1 MLDLVDRVVEEI
13 LDAGWP
19 VTPAKPAFSFAA
31 PDETFPA
38 FVVNAGGP
46 VLNVFMTDVRENRH
60 LRRPEWDKTDP
71 GGPAAA
77 YSHPPVYL
85 DIVYV
90 ISAWSPAS
98 DQQAADPVGVE
109 HRYLGEALRILLR
122 NPDVTPQ
129 ALGIPSGGTVFNA
142 AHVYLAAAYP
152 EGGQPLNDFWTTM
165 KQGWRLAVQLTVTA
179 PLDLL
184 LDAPTEPIVLTFIQ
198 RYLPIGSAT
207 AEQRIQIG
215 GQVVRAAGGA
225 PVEGANVR
233 LMAAG
238 REITTDSRGRYSFA
252 GLNPGLHRIRASATG
267 LTPIER
273 DVSVPDGPPAD
284 HIFELS

>member
-1 MLDLVDRVVEEI
+1 MLDLVDKVVEEI

-19 VTPAKPAFSFAA
+19 VTLAKPAFSFAA
-31 PDETFPA
+31 PDDTFPA

-46 VLNVFMTDVRENRH
+46 VLNIFMTDVRENRH
-60 LRRPEWDKTDP
+60 LRRPEWDKIEL
-71 GGPAAA
+71 GAGASS
-77 YSHPPVYL
+77 SHPPVYL

-90 ISAWSPAS
+90 VSAWSPAS

-109 HRYLGEALRILLR
+109 HRFLGEALRILLR
-122 NPDVTPQ
+122 NPDVVPQ
-129 ALGIPSGGTVFNA
+129 AIGLPSGGAVFNA
-142 AHVYLAAAYP
+142 AHVYLSAAYP

-184 LDAPTEPIVLTFIQ
+184 LDGPAEPLVITFIQ
-198 RYLPIGSAT
+198 RFLPAGSAT

-215 GQVVRAAGGA
+215 GRVVRAAGGA
-225 PVEGANVR
+225 PVQGASVR
-233 LMAAG
+233 LMASG

-252 GLNPGLHRIRASATG
+252 GLHPGLHRIRASAAG
-267 LTPIER
+267 LTPLER

>member
-1 MLDLVDRVVEEI
+1 MLDLVDKVVEEI

-19 VTPAKPAFSFAA
+19 VTLAKPAFSFAA
-31 PDETFPA
+31 PDDTFPA

-46 VLNVFMTDVRENRH
+46 VLNIFMTDVRENRH
-60 LRRPEWDKTDP
+60 LRRPEWDKTEL
-71 GGPAAA
+71 GTGASS
-77 YSHPPVYL
+77 SHPPVYL

-90 ISAWSPAS
+90 VSAWSPAS

-122 NPDVTPQ
+122 NPDVVPQ

-142 AHVYLAAAYP
+142 AHVYLSAAYP

-165 KQGWRLAVQLTVTA
+165 KRGWRLAVQLTVTA

-184 LDAPTEPIVLTFIQ
+184 LDGPAEPLVITFIQ
-198 RYLPIGSAT
+198 RFLPTGSAT

-215 GQVVRAAGGA
+215 GRVVRAVGGA
-225 PVEGANVR
+225 PVEGASVR
-233 LMAAG
+233 LTAAG

-252 GLNPGLHRIRASATG
+252 GLRPGLHRIRASAAG
-267 LTPIER
+267 LTPLER

>member
-1 MLDLVDRVVEEI
+1 MLDLVDKVVEEI

-19 VTPAKPAFSFAA
+19 VTLAKPAFSFAA
-31 PDETFPA
+31 PDDSFPA

-46 VLNVFMTDVRENRH
+46 VLNIFMTDVRENRH
-60 LRRPEWDKTDP
+60 LRRPEWDKTEL
-71 GGPAAA
+71 GTGAS

-90 ISAWSPAS
+90 VSAWSPAS

-109 HRYLGEALRILLR
+109 HRLLGEALRILLR
-122 NPDVTPQ
+122 NPDVVPQ

-142 AHVYLAAAYP
+142 AHVYLSAAYP

-165 KQGWRLAVQLTVTA
+165 KRAWRLAVQLTVTA

-184 LDAPTEPIVLTFIQ
+184 LDGPVEPLVITFIQ
-198 RYLPIGSAT
+198 RFLTTGSAT

-215 GQVVRAAGGA
+215 GRVVRAVGGA
-225 PVEGANVR
+225 PVEGASVR

-252 GLNPGLHRIRASATG
+252 GLQPGLHRIRASAAG
-267 LTPIER
+267 LTPLER